1 VVRVEVDTWGVVTAA
16 GHLRARAGDLRGVA
30 PPTRC
35 WPAEVQDPGL
45 RSGVA
50 ALASAVADLV
60 EVLALDQELLA
71 DKARAGARL
80 YADVEQGLAAASV
93 SATAVMSPPRPS
105 RPIAP

>member
-16 GHLRARAGDLRGVA
+16 GHLRARADDLRGVA
-30 PPTRC
+30 PPARR
-35 WPAEVQDPGL
+35 WPTEVQDPGL

-60 EVLALDQELLA
+60 EVLALDQDVLA

-93 SATAVMSPPRPS
+93 SAMAVTSSRGPS
-105 RPIAP
+105 RSTTP